1 LATRAELDAWVRA
14 QPFRESF
21 QLEQPLPH
29 TSTPAFSDLKKAVA
43 NMRRLHEE
51 MSELRKELRASLETL
66 QSSLRFIYGV
76 RSEEVLY
83 RAKQSLTLRTDASQ
97 PGDASKV
104 FFLPSGETKEAEF
117 ESAPARIAGD

>member
-1 LATRAELDAWVRA
+1 
-14 QPFRESF
+14 
-21 QLEQPLPH
+21 LPH
-29 TSTPAFSDLKKAVA
+29 ISTPAFNDLKNAVA

-66 QSSLRFIYGV
+66 QSSLRFINGV

-83 RAKQSLTLRTDASQ
+83 RTKQTLTLRTDALQ

-104 FFLPSGETKEAEF
+104 FFLTSGDTKDAEL
-117 ESAPARIAGD
+117 ESAPSRIAGD